1 MRCIAS
7 GPPKGARHMTEQ
19 VPVKLYALST
29 CGHCKNTKRFLDE
42 LNVDYDSTEVD
53 LTSGEERKALI
64 EEIKQVNPGLTFP
77 TLVIGST
84 VIVGFKEQEIKE
96 ALEK

>member
-1 MRCIAS
+1 
-7 GPPKGARHMTEQ
+7 MTEQ

-42 LNVDYDSTEVD
+42 LNVEYDATEVD
-53 LTSGEERKALI
+53 LTSGEERKAVI

-77 TLVIGST
+77 TLVIGPT
-84 VIVGFKEQEIKE
+84 VIVGFKEQEIRE

>member
-1 MRCIAS
+1 
-7 GPPKGARHMTEQ
+7 MTEH
-19 VPVKLYALST
+19 VHVKLYALST

-42 LNVDYDSTEVD
+42 LDVAYDATEVD
-53 LTSGEERKALI
+53 LTSGEERKAVI
-64 EEIKQVNPGLTFP
+64 EEVKQYNPGLTFP
-77 TLVIGST
+77 TLVIGDK

>member
-1 MRCIAS
+1 
-7 GPPKGARHMTEQ
+7 MTEQ